1 MLGLE
6 PLATLDLYLWLG
18 HGADVARLQH
28 VNQSTVSRQIHLAL
42 QQLNLRLIRY
52 GAEREVLGDR
62 ELLQTL
68 RHGLQL
74 ARLKGAA
81 PLRIDG
87 TYCSGPWFLRE
98 PPAGWIAGK
107 GDLGGLRKPLQL
119 LEDRVLDA
127 WVGSYQ
133 PDLPDPGHPQWLV
146 IDLLREPVQLL
157 ASPHHPLAGETGL
170 GQGDLEQFP
179 SLALPS
185 GWFPRTE
192 AILRGQGLWQDP
204 VEMRRYDPD
213 NWEGRCA
220 DGLTLTYGQSLS
232 EALQPGTVRLH
243 WDLQLFSGEALVVR
257 RDLAERPAIQQLI
270 SWLQRRARMIAGQ
283 LEDVEVVG

>member
-18 HGADVARLQH
+18 HGSDVARLQH
-28 VNQSTVSRQIHLAL
+28 VNPSTVSRQIRMAL
-42 QQLNLRLIRY
+42 KELNLRLVRC
-52 GAEREVLGDR
+52 GAEREVHGDR

-133 PDLPDPGHPQWLV
+133 PDLPDADDPRWLV

-157 ASPHHPLAGETGL
+157 AAPDHPLAGVGRLRQSE
-170 GQGDLEQFP
+170 LERFP

-192 AILRGQGLWQDP
+192 AILRGQGLWRDP
-204 VEMRRYDPD
+204 VELHRYDPD
-213 NWEGRCA
+213 SWEGRCA
-220 DGLTLTYGQSLS
+220 DGVTLTYGQSLS
-232 EALQPGTVRLH
+232 EALQPGTVRLP
-243 WDLQLFSGEALVVR
+243 WDLQLLTGEALVVR
-257 RDLAERPAIQQLI
+257 CDLAERAAIQQLI
-270 SWLQRRARMIAGQ
+270 SWLQGRAGAIAGQ